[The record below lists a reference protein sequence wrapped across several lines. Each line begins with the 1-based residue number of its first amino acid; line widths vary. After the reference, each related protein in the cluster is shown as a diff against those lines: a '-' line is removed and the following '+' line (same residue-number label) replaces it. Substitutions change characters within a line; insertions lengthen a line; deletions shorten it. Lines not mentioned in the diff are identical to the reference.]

1 MASKTIEEIMRQASA
16 KNQAAFKESVQQ
28 LKDNNAQL
36 KADNYGP
43 QTFARRAEQTRTSE
57 PQISERVSHHLDNHQ
72 RGADKI
78 RDAQTQSQ
86 QPKDAAPEKTTPEK
100 TPEPE
105 R

>member
-1 MASKTIEEIMRQASA
+1 MADFLNKLSPEARKAFEQATQ
-16 KNQAAFKESVQQ
+16 K
-28 LKDNNAQL
+28 LRDNEVRL
-36 KADNYGP
+36 KADSYGP
-43 QTFARRAEQTRTSE
+43 QTPARRAEQTRTSE
-57 PQISERVSHHLDNHQ
+57 PQINEPVSRHLDNHQ